1 MKKKSLEYAKKSW
14 MDSSLKNG
22 KLYFSLL
29 VLINSIKKSCET
41 TIKVNQQIMDRE
53 LKDYDGRYF
62 DEEREEYTIL
72 ETEINQSEI
81 ILHIIKETKVLR

>member
-14 MDSSLKNG
+14 MDNSLKNTM
-22 KLYFSLL
+22 
-29 VLINSIKKSCET
+29 LINIIKKSCET

-53 LKDYDGRYF
+53 FKDYDGRYF

-72 ETEINQSEI
+72 ETEIQQSET
-81 ILHIIKETKVLR
+81 ILNIIKENEVLR

>member
-14 MDSSLKNG
+14 MDNSLKNTM
-22 KLYFSLL
+22 
-29 VLINSIKKSCET
+29 LINIIKKSCET

-53 LKDYDGRYF
+53 FKDYDGRYF

-72 ETEINQSEI
+72 ETEIQQSET
-81 ILHIIKETKVLR
+81 ILNIIKENEVLRWVKK